1 MRVPPERPARQRSLA
16 ARRLGPGPR
25 AVRPIRAP
33 LALLSLAGALGC
45 ADDGGAGPGPGDTS
59 AHAFCVQE
67 TNRYRTMKGR
77 PEVARSTALETY
89 ADSGA
94 MIDFNGTPHDHFR
107 STSGGGIAFAENE
120 CPKWNLQQQGGGDL
134 DQLVAA
140 CIAAFFSE
148 GPGGGHYENML
159 GNYGSLGCG
168 IYQSGT
174 SVTIIQDF
182 GR

>member
-1 MRVPPERPARQRSLA
+1 MRVDRRTESLA
-16 ARRLGPGPR
+16 ERTGCAATRVAILALAGLAAAAGCATDDGPG
-25 AVRPIRAP
+25 
-33 LALLSLAGALGC
+33 AG
-45 ADDGGAGPGPGDTS
+45 DSS

-67 TNRYRTMKGR
+67 TNRYRAMKSK
-77 PEVARSTALETY
+77 PDVARSSQLETY
-89 ADSGA
+89 ANTGA
-94 MIDFNGTPHDHFR
+94 MVDFNGTPHDHFR
-107 STSGGGIAFAENE
+107 ATSGGGIAFAENE

-168 IYQSGT
+168 ISQSGS
-174 SVTIIQDF
+174 SVTVIQDF

>member
-1 MRVPPERPARQRSLA
+1 MCVDLRTERASWT
-16 ARRLGPGPR
+16 
-25 AVRPIRAP
+25 
-33 LALLSLAGALGC
+33 LAGAAILVGLAAAAGC
-45 ADDGGAGPGPGDTS
+45 GADDGAAGPGDTS

-67 TNRYRTMKGR
+67 TNRYRAMKGK
-77 PEVARSTALETY
+77 PDVARSPQLETY
-89 ADSGA
+89 ANTGA
-94 MIDFNGTPHDHFR
+94 MVDFNGSPHDHFR

-120 CPKWNLQQQGGGDL
+120 CPHWNLQQQGGGDL
-134 DQLVAA
+134 DQLIAA

-159 GNYGSLGCG
+159 GNYATLGCG
-168 IYQSGT
+168 IFQSGS